1 MIELPVMRS
10 AETEN
15 IMGNTKEETRRRFLS
30 FFSSIGLG
38 GTLLPGV
45 LWAQLQEDGAQRITQ
60 PMLTDSLALSG
71 LTFSEED
78 QRSMLQA
85 ANQNLAR
92 YEDLRKVHIPNDVAP
107 PFYFSPLT
115 PGMKVNRV
123 RQPFHFSAPRVKRP
137 ANLEDVAFLSVTQ
150 LSQLIRTRQIT
161 SVELAQLY
169 LARLHRHNAKL
180 NCVVTFLDDVAMTQ
194 AKQADADIKLGK
206 YKGPLHGIPWGA
218 KDIIAVKGYKTTW
231 GSGAYKEQMIEEE
244 ASVVEMLRD
253 AGAVLIAKL
262 TTGEL
267 AQGDQWFGGQ
277 TKNPWNAAEGSSGSS
292 AGPCSATAAGCV
304 AFAIGSETSGSI
316 LSPSARCG
324 ITGLRPTFGRVSRYG
339 VMALSWTQDRL
350 GPLCRYSE
358 DCAVVMSVIAKPDGR
373 DLSVSELPFNWN
385 SRFDIKKLRV
395 GYLQDAFDENTNAV
409 TKKYDEAAIAQIE
422 KLGVKLVEVKIP
434 EGTADASGFGVES
447 AVFFDEMIRTG
458 LDKQMTNPGR
468 ANSFRASRLIPAVE
482 YLQAQRAR
490 AMMMAK
496 LAEATAEVD
505 VYLVPANSGGGGGG
519 RGRGAAGASGDA
531 APPIAGGEAAVGR
544 GGGAGNDG
552 RQAAAGRHFN
562 MANIAGYPAIS
573 VPHGFLNSGS
583 PTALTFYG
591 QPFKETEILAL
602 AKAYQDASG
611 FHLKHPN
618 LDAVGPVGKGGGQ

>member
-1 MIELPVMRS
+1 MRS
-10 AETEN
+10 VGMEI
-15 IMGNTKEETRRRFLS
+15 IMAKTNEETRRRFLS
-30 FFSSIGLG
+30 FFSGMGLG

-45 LWAQLQEDGAQRITQ
+45 LWAQLQEDGTERITQ
-60 PMLTDSLALSG
+60 PMLTDALALSG
-71 LTFSEED
+71 LRFPEED

-85 ANQNLAR
+85 ANQNLTR
-92 YEDLRKVHIPNDVAP
+92 YEELRKVHIPNDVAP

-123 RQPFHFSAPRVKRP
+123 RQPLHFSAPRVKRP
-137 ANLEDVAFLSVTQ
+137 ANLEDVAFFSVTQ
-150 LSQLIRTRQIT
+150 LSRLIRTRQVT
-161 SVELAQLY
+161 SVELTQLY
-169 LARLHRHNAKL
+169 LARLHRYNDKL

-194 AKQADADIKLGK
+194 AKQADADIKAGK
-206 YKGPLHGIPWGA
+206 HKGPLHGIPWGA

-231 GSGAYKEQMIEEE
+231 GSGAYKEQTIEEE

-277 TKNPWNAAEGSSGSS
+277 TKNPWNTAEGSSGSS

-304 AFAIGSETSGSI
+304 AFGIGSETSGSI

-385 SRFDIKKLRV
+385 SRFDVRKLRV
-395 GYLQDAFDENTNAV
+395 GYLKDAFDENANPATR
-409 TKKYDEAAIAQIE
+409 KYDEAAMAQIE
-422 KLGVKLVEVKIP
+422 KLGVKLVAIKVP
-434 EGTADASGFGVES
+434 EGTVDSSSFGVES
-447 AVFFDEMIRTG
+447 AVFFDELIRTG
-458 LDKQMTNPGR
+458 RDKEMTNPAR
-468 ANSFRASRLIPAVE
+468 ANSFRTSRLIPAVE

-490 AMMMAK
+490 AMMMAE
-496 LAEATAEVD
+496 LAKATAEVD

-519 RGRGAAGASGDA
+519 RAAA
-531 APPIAGGEAAVGR
+531 APPAADARGGR
-544 GGGAGNDG
+544 GGAGNGG
-552 RQAAAGRHFN
+552 RQAATGRHFN

-573 VPHGFLNSGS
+573 VPHGFLDSGS

-591 QPFKETEILAL
+591 QPFKEMEILAL

-618 LDAVGPVGKGGGQ
+618 LDAAAPAGKGDG

>member
-1 MIELPVMRS
+1 MEVTMASPNTDTS
-10 AETEN
+10 PN
-15 IMGNTKEETRRRFLS
+15 IKEDTRRRFVS
-30 FFSSIGLG
+30 FFSGLGLG

-45 LWAQLQEDGAQRITQ
+45 LWAQLQEDGAQRITA
-60 PMLTDSLALSG
+60 PMLTDALALSG
-71 LTFSEED
+71 LTVSEED

-92 YEDLRKVHIPNDVAP
+92 YEDLRKVQIPNDVAP

-115 PGMKVNRV
+115 PGMQVNRV

-137 ANLEDVAFLSVTQ
+137 AQLEDVAFWPIVQ
-150 LSQLIRTRQIT
+150 LAQLIRTRQVT
-161 SVELAQLY
+161 SVELTEMY
-169 LARLHRHNAKL
+169 LARLHRHNDKL
-180 NCVVTFLDDVAMTQ
+180 NCVVTFLDDLAMTQ
-194 AKQADADIKLGK
+194 AKQADADLKAGK
-206 YKGPLHGIPWGA
+206 YRGPLHGIPWGA
-218 KDIIAVKGYKTTW
+218 KDIIAVKGYRTTW
-231 GSGAYKEQMIEEE
+231 GSDAYKEQIIEDE
-244 ASVVEMLRD
+244 ASVVGMLRD

-277 TKNPWNAAEGSSGSS
+277 TKNPWNIMEGSSGSS

-304 AFAIGSETSGSI
+304 AFGIGSETSGSI

-350 GPLCRYSE
+350 GPLCRYAE

-385 SRFDIKKLRV
+385 SRFDFRKLRV
-395 GYLQDAFDENTNAV
+395 GYLKDAFEENTNPE
-409 TKKYDEAAIAQIE
+409 TRKFDDAALAQIE
-422 KLGVKLVEVKIP
+422 KLGVKLVPVKVP
-434 EGTADASGFGVES
+434 EGAVDASGFGVES
-447 AVFFDEMIRTG
+447 AVFFDELIRTG
-458 LDKQMTNPGR
+458 RDKQLTNPTR
-468 ANSFRASRLIPAVE
+468 ANSFRSSRLIPAVE

-496 LAEATAEVD
+496 LVEATADVD
-505 VYLVPANSGGGGGG
+505 VYLVPANAGGGGGG
-519 RGRGAAGASGDA
+519 RAGARGGRGPGGGVAAGL
-531 APPIAGGEAAVGR
+531 PPATPPAAV
-544 GGGAGNDG
+544 
-552 RQAAAGRHFN
+552 RQNALGRHFN
-562 MANIAGYPAIS
+562 MANLAGYPALS
-573 VPHGFLNSGS
+573 VPHGFPESGS
-583 PTALTFYG
+583 PSAITLYG

-611 FHLKHPN
+611 HHLKHPN
-618 LDAVGPVGKGGGQ
+618 LDGALTVGKGSGS

>member
-1 MIELPVMRS
+1 MEI
-10 AETEN
+10 
-15 IMGNTKEETRRRFLS
+15 IMANTNANSNEDTRRRFLGV
-30 FFSSIGLG
+30 FSGLGLG

-45 LWAQLQEDGAQRITQ
+45 LWAQLQQDGAQRITQ
-60 PMLTDSLALSG
+60 PMLAASLALSG
-71 LTFSEED
+71 ITVSEED
-78 QRSMLQA
+78 QRAMLQA

-123 RQPFHFSAPRVKRP
+123 RLPFHFSAPRVKRP
-137 ANLEDVAFLSVTQ
+137 ANLEDVAFWPVTQ
-150 LSQLIRTRQIT
+150 LSQLIRTRQVT
-161 SVELAQLY
+161 SVELTQMY
-169 LARLHRHNAKL
+169 LARLHRYNDRL

-194 AKQADADIKLGK
+194 AKQADADLKAGK

-253 AGAVLIAKL
+253 AGAVLLAKL

-277 TKNPWNAAEGSSGSS
+277 TKNPWNTAEGSSGSS
-292 AGPCSATAAGCV
+292 AGPSSATAAGCV
-304 AFAIGSETSGSI
+304 AFGIGSETSGSI

-350 GPLCRYSE
+350 GPLCRYAE

-373 DLSVSELPFNWN
+373 DLSVSELPFNWD
-385 SRFDIKKLRV
+385 SRFDLKKLRV
-395 GYLQDAFDENTNAV
+395 GYLKEAFDETANPV
-409 TKKYDEAAIAQIE
+409 TKKYDEAAMAQIE
-422 KLGVKLVEVKIP
+422 KLGVKLVPVKVP
-434 EGTADASGFGVES
+434 EGTADSSSFGVES
-447 AVFFDEMIRTG
+447 AVFFDELIRTG
-458 LDKQMTNPGR
+458 ADKQMTNPTR
-468 ANSFRASRLIPAVE
+468 ASSFRTSRLIPAVE

-496 LAEATAEVD
+496 LAEATADVD
-505 VYLVPANSGGGGGG
+505 VYLVPANGGGGGGGRGG
-519 RGRGAAGASGDA
+519 RGRGAAGAGGDA
-531 APPIAGGEAAVGR
+531 AEAPPATVAEAPAGR
-544 GGGAGNDG
+544 GGGAGNAG
-552 RQAAAGRHFN
+552 RQAALGRHFN

-573 VPHGFLNSGS
+573 VPHGFQESGS
-583 PTALTFYG
+583 PTALTLYG
-591 QPFKETEILAL
+591 RPFKETEILAL

-618 LDAVGPVGKGGGQ
+618 LDAAAPVRKATVD